1 MGLYMRW
8 SYDELKQLGLGFV
21 SGSTN
26 KRFKTV
32 LNENNLKTIDQQD
45 LPKGIVESFKDG
57 IYKTYITTK
66 EIVLYRVYGLT
77 PSGQAGAKQLGAF
90 ATTEFAESRIDVK
103 MRLAL
108 NPQWK
113 NALYIEEKIIV
124 PKDVVLNIGIVAP
137 VQLLSGTILEGGA
150 DQVLLP
156 ENWSEEWV
164 AGYRFVTSEPLMN
177 YPEYTKEKP
186 NAIRHKQKGRPN
198 MLL

>member
-1 MGLYMRW
+1 MRW
-8 SYDELKQLGLGFV
+8 SFDELKELGFGFV

-26 KRFKTV
+26 QKYKTLLDNKNIKRIKRQP
-32 LNENNLKTIDQQD
+32 LPEN
-45 LPKGIVESFKDG
+45 IVSSFKDG
-57 IYKTYITTK
+57 IYDTYITIDD
-66 EIVLYRVYGLT
+66 IVLYRVYGLT
-77 PSGQAGAKQLGAF
+77 PSGKAGAKQLGAF

-137 VQLLSGTILEGGA
+137 VKLLSGTILEGGA

-156 ENWSEEWV
+156 ENWSEDWV
-164 AGYRFVTSEPLMN
+164 VGYRFVTSEPLMN
-177 YPEYTKEKP
+177 YPEYSKDKP
-186 NAIRHKQKGRPN
+186 NEIRLK
-198 MLL
+198 

>member
-1 MGLYMRW
+1 MHW
-8 SYDELKQLGLGFV
+8 TFEELRQLGFGFV

-26 KRFKTV
+26 QKFKTI
-32 LNENNLKTIDQQD
+32 LDNNIKKIEKQN
-45 LPKGIVESFKDG
+45 LPESIISSFKSRE
-57 IYKTYITTK
+57 YNTYITLD

-124 PKDVVLNIGIVAP
+124 PKDVVLKIGIVAP
-137 VQLLSGTILEGGA
+137 VKLLSGTILEGGA

-164 AGYRFVTSEPLMN
+164 VGYRFVTSEPLMD
-177 YPEYTKEKP
+177 YPEYNTEKP
-186 NAIRHKQKGRPN
+186 SEIRLK
-198 MLL
+198 

>member
-1 MGLYMRW
+1 MRW
-8 SYDELKQLGLGFV
+8 SFDELKELGFGFV

-26 KRFKTV
+26 QKYKTLLDNKNIKRIKR
-32 LNENNLKTIDQQD
+32 QP
-45 LPKGIVESFKDG
+45 LPEGIISSFKDG
-57 IYKTYITTK
+57 IYNTYITIDD
-66 EIVLYRVYGLT
+66 IVLYRVYGLT
-77 PSGQAGAKQLGAF
+77 PSGKAGAKQLGAF

-124 PKDVVLNIGIVAP
+124 PKDIILNIGVVAP
-137 VQLLSGTILEGGA
+137 VKLLSGTILDGGA

-164 AGYRFVTSEPLMN
+164 VGYRFVTSEPLMS
-177 YPEYTKEKP
+177 YPEYSKEKP
-186 NAIRHKQKGRPN
+186 NEIRLK
-198 MLL
+198 

>member
-164 AGYRFVTSEPLMN
+164 AGYRFVTSETFDELP
-177 YPEYTKEKP
+177 
-186 NAIRHKQKGRPN
+186 
-198 MLL
+198 

>member
-1 MGLYMRW
+1 MRW
-8 SYDELKQLGLGFV
+8 SLDELKELGFGFV

-26 KRFKTV
+26 QKFKTV
-32 LNENNLKTIDQQD
+32 LDENNIKRIEKQH
-45 LPKGIVESFKDG
+45 LPEGIVNSFKDG
-57 IYKTYITTK
+57 EYSTYITTD

-77 PSGQAGAKQLGAF
+77 PSGKAGAKQLGAF

-113 NALYIEEKIIV
+113 NALYIEEKIVV

-137 VQLLSGTILEGGA
+137 VKLLSDTILEGGA

-156 ENWSEEWV
+156 QDWSEEWV
-164 AGYRFVTSEPLMN
+164 VGYRFVTSEPLMD
-177 YPEYTKEKP
+177 YPEYTDEKP
-186 NAIRHKQKGRPN
+186 SEIRLK
-198 MLL
+198 

>member
-1 MGLYMRW
+1 MVCEVIMRW
-8 SYDELKQLGLGFV
+8 SFNELKELGFGFV

-26 KRFKTV
+26 QKFKTV
-32 LNENNLKTIDQQD
+32 LNENNISKIEKQH
-45 LPKGIVESFKDG
+45 LPENIVNSFKDG
-57 IYKTYITTK
+57 EYSTYITTD

-77 PSGQAGAKQLGAF
+77 PSGKGGAKQLGAF
-90 ATTEFAESRIDVK
+90 ATTEFAEFRIDVK

-137 VQLLSGTILEGGA
+137 VKLLSGTILEGGA

-156 ENWSEEWV
+156 QNWSEEWV
-164 AGYRFVTSEPLMN
+164 VGYRFVTSEPLMH
-177 YPEYTKEKP
+177 YPEYSDEKP
-186 NAIRHKQKGRPN
+186 SEIRLK
-198 MLL
+198 

>member
-1 MGLYMRW
+1 MRW
-8 SYDELKQLGLGFV
+8 SYEELVNLGFGFV

-26 KRFKTV
+26 QKYKTV
-32 LNENNLKTIDQQD
+32 LDENNVKKIKKQF
-45 LPKGIVESFKDG
+45 LPDNIVESFKDRK
-57 IYKTYITTK
+57 YDTYVTTND
-66 EIVLYRVYGLT
+66 IVLYRVYGLT
-77 PSGQAGAKQLGAF
+77 PSGKAGAKQFGAF

-124 PKDVVLNIGIVAP
+124 PKNTILNIGVVAP
-137 VQLLSGTILEGGA
+137 VRLLSGTILEGGA

-164 AGYRFVTSEPLMN
+164 VGYRFVTSEPLMD
-177 YPEYTKEKP
+177 YPEYTIEKP
-186 NAIRHKQKGRPN
+186 NEIRLK
-198 MLL
+198 